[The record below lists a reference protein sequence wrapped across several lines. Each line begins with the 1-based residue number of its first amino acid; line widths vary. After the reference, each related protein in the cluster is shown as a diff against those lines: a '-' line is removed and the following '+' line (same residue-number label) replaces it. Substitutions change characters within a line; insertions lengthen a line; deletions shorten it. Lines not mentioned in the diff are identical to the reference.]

1 MIELAWTIILG
12 LVAGILTG
20 LIPGI
25 PIFLGFLLFLPFVPL
40 DPLLILIYAIVM
52 SVGTQFFGSIAV
64 FYLKI
69 PGESSSYPVLFESR
83 NFTTPEDIYKA
94 VRLTTL
100 GSLIAT
106 VIAGLGLYV
115 ALSTNI
121 FSKSYMPILV
131 KLLLFIFLMVFAV
144 FSSKR
149 YLLNFITLIFCSIFV
164 FYPEISSNSK
174 GALPIFYFNNNLAL
188 IIIIAMQLVWDRV
201 NYFEKTVDVMTVSQK
216 QKFSDVTKKIPLM
229 IKYSLIGS
237 LFGFIPQLGATI
249 SSYASYAWEKFK
261 KKDSY
266 DRITASE
273 TANNSAI
280 ISNWFP
286 LLLFSVPIS
295 ATDIILLQHL
305 NRFGFNFNFLQS
317 PVAQIQILLSVIF
330 AGIIYYLI
338 SILVNQKF
346 YTILAKVISK
356 KWFIISLAAISIS
369 IFYFLE
375 NYNLQFLII
384 HIIIFVPI
392 SWLIYRLKID
402 TLSFTVGL
410 LLMKTILF
418 TIYQCIQIYF

>member
-1 MIELAWTIILG
+1 
-12 LVAGILTG
+12 
-20 LIPGI
+20 
-25 PIFLGFLLFLPFVPL
+25 
-40 DPLLILIYAIVM
+40 M
-52 SVGTQFFGSIAV
+52 SIGTQFFGSMAV
-64 FYLKI
+64 LYLKI
-69 PGESSSYPVLFESR
+69 PGETSSYPVFFESR
-83 NFTTPEDIYKA
+83 NFATPEDIYKA

-106 VIAGLGLYV
+106 VIAGLGLYL

-131 KLLLFIFLMVFAV
+131 KLLLFIFLVVFAV

-149 YLLNFITLIFCSIFV
+149 YLLNFVTLIFCSIFV

-188 IIIIAMQLVWDRV
+188 IIIITMQLVWDNV
-201 NYFEKTVDVMTVSQK
+201 NYFKKTVDIITVAQK
-216 QKFSDVTKKIPLM
+216 KNFGNVTKKIPLM
-229 IKYSLIGS
+229 IKYSFIGS

-249 SSYASYAWEKFK
+249 SSYVSYAWEKFK

-305 NRFGFNFNFLQS
+305 NRLGFNFNFLQS
-317 PVAQIQILLSVIF
+317 SLAQIQILLSIVF

-346 YTILAKVISK
+346 YTILAKFISK

-402 TLSFTVGL
+402 TLSFTIGL